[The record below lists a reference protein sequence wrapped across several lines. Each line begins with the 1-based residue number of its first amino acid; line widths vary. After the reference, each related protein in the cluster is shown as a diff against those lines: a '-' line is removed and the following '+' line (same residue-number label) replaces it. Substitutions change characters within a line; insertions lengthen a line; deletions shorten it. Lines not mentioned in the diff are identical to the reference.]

1 MSSPLAEIEHRV
13 QQRAKDGALDLD
25 DTAAHHA
32 LTAFVAEEIE
42 SWNDDHRRGIRS
54 HALSDP
60 DAIVARA
67 MRNLT
72 GYGPLGPLLADD
84 DVWEVMINAPD
95 PTFGSYGYRPA
106 PRRPSAEHSFALIP

>member
-1 MSSPLAEIEHRV
+1 MGDGASSPLAEIEHRV

-67 MRNLT
+67 MRT
-72 GYGPLGPLLADD
+72 
-84 DVWEVMINAPD
+84 
-95 PTFGSYGYRPA
+95 SPA
-106 PRRPSAEHSFALIP
+106 TAPSARSSPTATCGR